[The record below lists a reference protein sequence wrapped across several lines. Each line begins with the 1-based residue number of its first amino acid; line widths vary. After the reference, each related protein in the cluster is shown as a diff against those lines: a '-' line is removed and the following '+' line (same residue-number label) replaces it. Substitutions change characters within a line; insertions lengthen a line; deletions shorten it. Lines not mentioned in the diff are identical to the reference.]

1 MTNEPKELTR
11 IALLAVLITVS
22 GAFKIPGPAGTDFQ
36 LSAPIAVA
44 IVAVFGLT
52 RYVLAGI
59 ISSTVGFILGTQT
72 LIHIGIAIVF
82 RVVAGSL
89 IALVGPVIWA
99 IIIAGPL
106 GSIIARIILSKV
118 VGQGL
123 IPLLVASLPGI
134 IFTALTAYPLTMVLK
149 GVTEKI
155 DKGVEDYVQT
165 TF

>member
-1 MTNEPKELTR
+1 MINKSKRLTR

-36 LSAPIAVA
+36 LSAPLAVA
-44 IVAVFGLT
+44 IAAVFGFK
-52 RYVLAGI
+52 RYILAGV

-72 LIHIGIAIVF
+72 LIHIGIAMIF

-89 IALVGPVIWA
+89 VTLVGPVIWA

-106 GSIIARIILSKV
+106 GSILARIILSEIL
-118 VGQGL
+118 GQGL
-123 IPLLVASLPGI
+123 IPLLVAALPGI

-149 GVTEKI
+149 GIAEKI
-155 DKGVEDYVQT
+155 NKGVGDYVQT

>member
-1 MTNEPKELTR
+1 MINKSKRLTR

-36 LSAPIAVA
+36 LSAPLAVA
-44 IVAVFGLT
+44 IAAVFGFK
-52 RYVLAGI
+52 RYILAGV

-72 LIHIGIAIVF
+72 LIHIGIAMIF

-89 IALVGPVIWA
+89 VTLVGPVIWA

-106 GSIIARIILSKV
+106 GSILARIILSEIL
-118 VGQGL
+118 GQGL
-123 IPLLVASLPGI
+123 IPLLVAALPGI

-149 GVTEKI
+149 GIAEKI
-155 DKGVEDYVQT
+155 NKGGGDYVQT